1 MLNLT
6 INLKIGY
13 STVILF
19 RIYTSKEALL
29 EDTYQAA
36 VIVKYKN
43 NRDTLILCLKIAN
56 SYFTLLFY
64 GLFRVFKN
72 KVILL
77 TKFINIDK

>member
-1 MLNLT
+1 VLSLT

-43 NRDTLILCLKIAN
+43 NRNTLILCLKIAN

-64 GLFRVFKN
+64 GLFRVFN